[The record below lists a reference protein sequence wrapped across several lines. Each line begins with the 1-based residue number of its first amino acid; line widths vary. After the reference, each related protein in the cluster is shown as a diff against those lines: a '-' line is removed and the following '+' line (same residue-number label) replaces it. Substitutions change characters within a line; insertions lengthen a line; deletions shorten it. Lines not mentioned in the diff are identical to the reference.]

1 MVLFKIGTRELGKGF
16 VVGWKTG
23 RHGTMEGRKSS
34 LLTSPGSRRFLC
46 FRAVSCPISTNGS
59 ISRRVA
65 QHDSRSSRQTGAP
78 PLFPIPVP
86 SSSNRGEAAAPCL
99 LSFPPQ
105 RPYPPGQCDA
115 FWLPSPK
122 ATTPPACIA
131 PRHDRGPPLL
141 ARVGTTTF
149 SLVPCAFAN
158 CHHVENENELLAAKT
173 PSPHE
178 SRAVPVRGHHSPVTY
193 TRCGDRVTYE
203 ITGHLSSADGRQS
216 FAPSRGVAERTS
228 SSAR

>member
-23 RHGTMEGRKSS
+23 RHRTMEGRKSS

-99 LSFPPQ
+99 LSFSPQ
-105 RPYPPGQCDA
+105 RPYPPGQFDA

-122 ATTPPACIA
+122 ATTPPAVAAGIA
-131 PRHDRGPPLL
+131 PRH
-141 ARVGTTTF
+141 ARARRAPA
-149 SLVPCAFAN
+149 PCARRYN
-158 CHHVENENELLAAKT
+158 DLLPRPLCLRQL
-173 PSPHE
+173 PSRRERKKSFSRQRRRPLT
-178 SRAVPVRGHHSPVTY
+178 SRAL
-193 TRCGDRVTYE
+193 C
-203 ITGHLSSADGRQS
+203 L
-216 FAPSRGVAERTS
+216 
-228 SSAR
+228 